1 MEIGKIE
8 EEVYNFRTFTTGD
21 LKSEFIPWLLGDR
34 GQQSFVKLK
43 RKDEIAYLYSGVGAV
58 LQAEVQKAVMRLVNE
73 GWNTQGEVHITF
85 EGSAD
90 LENDQLLERDSLS
103 LELGAALL
111 PLVDP
116 YQGAPL
122 LERLTAIRD
131 GTAQS
136 LGIVVPSIRV
146 RDNMRIQPN
155 QYLIRLRESPVAIG
169 ELYLERFLAI
179 GSLEQ
184 LSGVPGWSFQ
194 EPTFKMNAK
203 WIEVKDKDK
212 AEKAGCMVQGALNV
226 LITHLSETIRA
237 RGKDILGLQE
247 TFHLLERLGA
257 SYPVI
262 VDDFLNDTKRLRK
275 VRKILQNLLSEDI
288 PIRDMV
294 TIMEVIGDNLE
305 DINNISLMTE
315 HVRRALAHQ
324 ICWPLV
330 DSDGLVKALVLNAE
344 LEKKLIQSLKDSLDG
359 AYLCLD
365 EDQEKG
371 LLGGI
376 RKVLEEFGA
385 PPIVIVDPSLR
396 IFLWNLL
403 AGRIPFIKV
412 LSTAEIPPDVKIS
425 ILGEIDAK
433 LSTEEDESKKV
444 TRKKGRKFWKKE
456 ST

>member
-8 EEVYNFRTFTTGD
+8 EEVYSLRIFTTGD

-34 GQQSFVKLK
+34 GQQSFIKLK
-43 RKDEIAYLYSGVGAV
+43 QKDEIAYLYSGVGTV

-73 GWNTQGEVHITF
+73 GWNTQGEVHVTF
-85 EGSAD
+85 EGKSD
-90 LENDQLLERDSLS
+90 LEKDELLERDSLS

-116 YQGAPL
+116 YQGALL
-122 LERLTAIRD
+122 LERLTLIRD
-131 GTAQS
+131 EIAQS
-136 LGIVVPSIRV
+136 LGIVVPSIKV

-155 QYLIRLRESPVAIG
+155 QYLIRLRESPVALG

-184 LSGVPGWSFQ
+184 LTPVPGWSFV

-203 WIEVKDKDK
+203 WIEMKDKNK
-212 AEKAGCMVQGALNV
+212 AEEAGCMVQGALNV
-226 LITHLSETIRA
+226 LITHLSEAIRSHA
-237 RGKDILGLQE
+237 RDILGLQE
-247 TFHLLERLGA
+247 TFHLLERLGN
-257 SYPVI
+257 SYPVV

-275 VRKILQNLLSEDI
+275 VRRIFQNLLSEDI
-288 PIRDMV
+288 PLRDMV

-305 DINNISLMTE
+305 DISNTLLMTE

-324 ICWPLV
+324 ICWPLL
-330 DSDGLVKALVLNAE
+330 DNDGLIKVLVLNAE
-344 LEKKLIQSLKDSLDG
+344 LEKKLIHSLQDSLDG

-365 EDQEKG
+365 ADQEKS
-371 LLGGI
+371 LVGGI
-376 RKVLEEFGA
+376 RKMLEEFSA
-385 PPIVIVDPSLR
+385 PPIIITDPSLR

-403 AGRIPFIKV
+403 AGRIPFIKI

-425 ILGEIDAK
+425 IAGEVDLK
-433 LSTEEDESKKV
+433 LSGKEEEVKGPA
-444 TRKKGRKFWKKE
+444 RKKGRKFWKKE
-456 ST
+456 DK